1 MGFGKKEDT
10 VLALENLSGLWRGEE
25 NSRTSY
31 FRYINEKYY
40 TKGVKRL

>member
-10 VLALENLSGLWRGEE
+10 VLALEISGLWRGEE